1 MKIKSIGLTVTI
13 LLFVSLSFTTVAK
26 AVEIKYDDGTPEI
39 AWNIA
44 PAYKV
49 GVMFTESDLPYS
61 QNLLNKISIP
71 MYSSGNSSPDQ
82 LKMFFLNNDA
92 TFSEIHAPIFTPA
105 LQVGWNDIDVHSLG
119 IVVENDFLIGFQFL
133 RSDGQR
139 SGGYLGYDTDIGPVI
154 ITNHS
159 YEYNETKWPFPYW
172 HAQSADSGLWMIR
185 VDVQPVPEPS
195 TMLLLG
201 SGLIGLA
208 GYGRKKFF
216 KK

>member
-1 MKIKSIGLTVTI
+1 MKIRSIALTVTMS
-13 LLFVSLSFTTVAK
+13 LFLSLSFTIVAK
-26 AVEIKYDDGTPEI
+26 AVEIKYDDGSAEQ
-39 AWNIA
+39 AWNIGT
-44 PAYKV
+44 AYKI

-71 MYSSGNSSPDQ
+71 MYSFENSYPDQ

-92 TFSEIHAPIFTPA
+92 TFSEIHAPIFTPT
-105 LQVGWNDIDVHSLG
+105 LQVGWNDIDVLSLG

-185 VDVQPVPEPS
+185 ADVQPVPEPT

-201 SGLIGLA
+201 SGLAGLW
-208 GYGRKKFF
+208 GFRRKFRE
-216 KK
+216 